1 MAKETKTNAMRILE
15 RLGIPYT
22 ARTYDSS
29 DGKINKNKQPI
40 PWLLIFSK
48 CHKTAYM
55 LLCENNI
62 VKSSQSLDK

>member
-22 ARTYDSS
+22 AHTYDSS
-29 DGKINKNKQPI
+29 DRKINKDKQPI
-40 PWLLIFSK
+40 PGLLIFSK
-48 CHKTAYM
+48 YHKTAYM

-62 VKSSQSLDK
+62 VKSFQSLDK